1 MYSPY
6 NTDWKKIPSLEK
18 LHVERDINDS
28 KIYYEDTKKDY
39 RYRVIFEKES
49 GTSLVY
55 E

>member
-18 LHVERDINDS
+18 LHPKKKIDDS
-28 KIYYEDTKKDY
+28 KIYYDDTKKDY
-39 RYRVIFEKES
+39 RYRVIFEKEDK
-49 GTSLVY
+49 TNLVY